1 MTIDKYLQYVVE
13 SKGSDLHLKVGRPP
27 LIRVLGDL
35 FPTELPVVTK
45 QQMDNLVLSIL
56 SSHQK
61 KKLEDER
68 ELDFSYLV
76 EGLARFRGNVFF
88 QLGELGAV
96 FRTIPI
102 TVKTL
107 DELEIPEVLKELIF
121 KNQGIILITGPT
133 GSGKSTTLASAID
146 LLNENVQKHIISIED
161 PIEFVHFDKKCTVS
175 QREVGSDTLSF
186 AQALKRALRQDPD
199 IILVGEMRD
208 AETIQIAM
216 TAAETG
222 HLVFSTLHTN
232 DAKQSVD
239 RIVDTFGPDQ
249 QHQVRMQLAVT
260 LVATL
265 SQRLIKKSN
274 HSAMTPIVEVMINT
288 PMIKKLIEEG
298 KTGQIDKVIAD
309 SAQLYKM
316 QTMNQHL
323 YQLVKG
329 NILTREDALS
339 ASNNPND
346 LRIMFQTQPMTPKRD
361 LSTKQAPGSKLP
373 WIK

>member
-1 MTIDKYLQYVVE
+1 MNIDKYLKYLVE
-13 SKGSDLHLKVGRPP
+13 SNGSDLHLKVGRPP

-35 FPTELPVVTK
+35 FPTELPTVTK
-45 QQMDNLVLSIL
+45 QQMDNLVLSML

-96 FRTIPI
+96 FRAIPI
-102 TVKTL
+102 HVKTL

-146 LLNENVQKHIISIED
+146 LLNESVQKHIISIED

-232 DAKQSVD
+232 DAKQSID

-288 PMIKKLIEEG
+288 PMVKKLIEEG

-323 YQLVKG
+323 YQLVRG
-329 NILTREDALS
+329 NVLTREDALN

-346 LRIMFQTQPMTPKRD
+346 LRIMFQTQPMIPKRD